1 MMQMQWPATGMHSDA
16 MPSDWPVSTWTAS
29 GRVQYGQQLEGL
41 VSEMQQ
47 GGAVCYILSLV
58 RHFQEAYQS
67 SMPPPIG
74 YSKYTTA
81 D

>member
-1 MMQMQWPATGMHSDA
+1 MAC
-16 MPSDWPVSTWTAS
+16 DWPVSTWTAA
-29 GRVQYGQQLEGL
+29 GGVQYGQQLKGL
-41 VSEMQQ
+41 VSEVRQ
-47 GGAVCYILSLV
+47 GEVVCNILSLV
-58 RHFQEAYQS
+58 RHVPEVYQS